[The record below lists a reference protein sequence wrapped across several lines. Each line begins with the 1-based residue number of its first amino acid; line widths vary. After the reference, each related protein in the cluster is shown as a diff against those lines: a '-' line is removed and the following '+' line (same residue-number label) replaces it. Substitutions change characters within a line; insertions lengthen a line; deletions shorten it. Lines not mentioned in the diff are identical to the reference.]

1 MDNVY
6 DERKQIASMAVDYF
20 NKQLG
25 KRNEDW
31 TIQDFKKFCAFKQGV
46 MRHWFRIRLY
56 GGYHR
61 TRTYSHSCS
70 RGSVWYDHNEFY
82 GYDYM

>member
-46 MRHWFRIRLY
+46 MRHWFR
-56 GGYHR
+56 
-61 TRTYSHSCS
+61 TR
-70 RGSVWYDHNEFY
+70 
-82 GYDYM
+82 